1 MLTVKYTPNTP
12 IKIKASCGSV
22 QTEYISKLVSKVSNV
37 PKKNL
42 NPQKGNFIYF
52 LSEYSKYWGKK
63 LLFPILIPTEF
74 YCIYSIA

>member
-1 MLTVKYTPNTP
+1 MFHLSERLKASALKNIHYLMLTVKYTPNTP

-22 QTEYISKLVSKVSNV
+22 QTKYISKLVSKVSNV

-52 LSEYSKYWGKK
+52 LSEYSKY
-63 LLFPILIPTEF
+63 
-74 YCIYSIA
+74 